1 MPRSFPPVA
10 SLETRLAWPSD
21 PVDMV
26 LDTDTYNEID
36 DQFALV
42 YALLS
47 VERMRVQAVYAAPFY
62 NERSESPGEGM
73 KKSYEEINRIL
84 RLMKRDSNGFV
95 FKGSESWLPD
105 DNTAVRSPAVD
116 DLISRARQRR
126 NTPLYV
132 VAIGAITNIVS
143 AILAAPDIRDN
154 IVVLWLGG
162 HPLGWRH
169 TNEFNLQGDPTASR
183 LLFDCG
189 VPVVLFPC
197 INVAEALTT
206 TQAELDK
213 HVRGSGE
220 IGAYLCDIF
229 EHYEHGNLVS
239 PGSSKVIWDLA
250 PLGWLVN
257 RAWFETGL
265 TNSPILAR
273 DLTWSHDITRHPVR
287 VATRIRRDGVFSDL
301 FGKLNL

>member
-1 MPRSFPPVA
+1 MPKSFPPVA
-10 SLETRLAWPSD
+10 SLETRLAWLSD

-84 RLMKRDSNGFV
+84 GLMKRDSNGFV

-169 TNEFNLQGDPTASR
+169 TNEFNLQGDP
-183 LLFDCG
+183 
-189 VPVVLFPC
+189 P
-197 INVAEALTT
+197 
-206 TQAELDK
+206 
-213 HVRGSGE
+213 H
-220 IGAYLCDIF
+220 
-229 EHYEHGNLVS
+229 
-239 PGSSKVIWDLA
+239 PGYCSTVEY
-250 PLGWLVN
+250 
-257 RAWFETGL
+257 R
-265 TNSPILAR
+265 
-273 DLTWSHDITRHPVR
+273 
-287 VATRIRRDGVFSDL
+287 
-301 FGKLNL
+301 

>member
-1 MPRSFPPVA
+1 MQISFPPVA

-26 LDTDTYNEID
+26 LDTDAYNEID

-62 NERSESPGEGM
+62 NARSKSPGDGM
-73 KKSYEEINRIL
+73 HKSHEEINRIL
-84 RLMKRDSNGFV
+84 GLMKRESNGFV

-126 NTPLYV
+126 DTPLYV
-132 VAIGAITNIVS
+132 VAIGAITNVVS
-143 AILAAPDIRDN
+143 AILAAPDIRAN

-169 TNEFNLQGDPTASR
+169 TREFNLQGDPAASR

-206 TQAELDK
+206 TLAELER
-213 HVRGSGE
+213 HVSGCGE
-220 IGAYLCDIF
+220 IGAYLCNIF
-229 EHYEHGNLVS
+229 EHYEDNDLGS

-257 RAWFETGL
+257 QDWFETGL
-265 TNSPILAR
+265 ANSPILTR
-273 DLTWSHDITRHPVR
+273 DLTWSRDITRHPLR

-301 FGKLNL
+301 FGKLNF